1 MIAAAT
7 LWLVASPFLVGAAV
21 GHWRP
26 ANRFVARYYVPALVV
41 GWVGVGALLAA
52 VFVCDGRE
60 RKLAGLAG
68 APLAGLSFW
77 SRRGGGGDDGEDGP
91 DDDPRPHGGL
101 DWEEFARD
109 FGAYVAARERHPAT
123 V

>member
-1 MIAAAT
+1 M

-26 ANRFVARYYVPALVV
+26 ANRFVARYYLPALVV
-41 GWVGVGALLAA
+41 GWVGVGALVAS
-52 VFVCDGRE
+52 VFVCDGRD

-77 SRRGGGGDDGEDGP
+77 SRRGGGGDGL
-91 DDDPRPHGGL
+91 DDDPAPHGGF
-101 DWEEFARD
+101 DWEMFARD
-109 FGAYVAARERHPAT
+109 FGAYVAARERQPVA